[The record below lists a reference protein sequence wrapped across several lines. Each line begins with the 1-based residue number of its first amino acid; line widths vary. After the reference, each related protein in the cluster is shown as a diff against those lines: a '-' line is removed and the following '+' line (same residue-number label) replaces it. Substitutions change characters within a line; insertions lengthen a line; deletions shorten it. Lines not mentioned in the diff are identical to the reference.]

1 MEWLSTGFKN
11 MVCTTSD
18 KQIQG
23 LFNDFLRTKIF
34 NKSGFFNPLWSPY
47 WLKHVMESSTI
58 FTSSATVD
66 HTILYSF
73 PQQDFAKWL
82 GMTYNCV

>member
-23 LFNDFLRTKIF
+23 LFNDFLRTKIYLINQDSLTPF
-34 NKSGFFNPLWSPY
+34 
-47 WLKHVMESSTI
+47 
-58 FTSSATVD
+58 D
-66 HTILYSF
+66 HPI
-73 PQQDFAKWL
+73 
-82 GMTYNCV
+82 G